1 MEYCPDNYDV
11 WRWHEEEQERRQKMI
26 DRNEESEDEDG

>member
-1 MEYCPDNYDV
+1 MEYCPDNYDA
-11 WRWHEEEQERRQKMI
+11 WCWYEEEQERRKMI